1 MAQNKHLYFAYLIS
15 IFLLI
20 NTNADDNI
28 ETKEKL
34 NKFEFTSTSNL
45 TSLIKNIN
53 MEKIV

>member
-45 TSLIKNIN
+45 KSLIKNIN